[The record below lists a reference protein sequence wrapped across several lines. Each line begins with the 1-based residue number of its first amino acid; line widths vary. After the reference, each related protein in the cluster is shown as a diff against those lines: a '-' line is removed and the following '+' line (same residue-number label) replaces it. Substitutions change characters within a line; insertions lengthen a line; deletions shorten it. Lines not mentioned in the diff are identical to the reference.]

1 MVERPE
7 LDGLVW
13 DVRGSFEE
21 GVSVEMAIPFKSL
34 KAPCRATRGSVP
46 F

>member
-1 MVERPE
+1 
-7 LDGLVW
+7 
-13 DVRGSFEE
+13 
-21 GVSVEMAIPFKSL
+21 VSVEMAIPFKSL